1 MHTREAVLEPR
12 LLVVDDDRELCD
24 LVARFLRGE
33 GFEVECVMD
42 AAAGIER
49 ASTGAYRLV
58 LLDVM
63 LGRANGFDVLRRIRA
78 TSSVPVVML
87 TAKGDALDRILG
99 LEIGADDYLPKPF
112 NPQELAARIRAVL
125 RRTAPD
131 ARRPDRPAIV
141 AGDLEIDTRART
153 ARLGT
158 QRLDLTT
165 VEFDLLE
172 TLAAGA
178 GEAISRE
185 SLVQRVLG
193 REFSPFDRSIDT
205 HVYNLRRKLGPLPD
219 GGDRIVGIR
228 GVGYLYACSSRS
240 S

>member
-1 MHTREAVLEPR
+1 VR

-33 GFEVECVMD
+33 GFDVECVMD
-42 AAAGIER
+42 AASGAER
-49 ASTGAYRLV
+49 ATSGDYRLV

-63 LGRANGFDVLRRIRA
+63 LGRSNGFDVLRRIRSA
-78 TSSVPVVML
+78 SSVPVVML
-87 TAKGDALDRILG
+87 TAKGDAMDRILG
-99 LEIGADDYLPKPF
+99 PEIGADDYLPKPF

-131 ARRPDRPAIV
+131 ARRSERPVIV
-141 AGDLEIDTRART
+141 AGDLEIDAGART
-153 ARLGT
+153 VRLGSE
-158 QRLDLTT
+158 RLDLTT

-172 TLAAGA
+172 ALAESA

-185 SLVQRVLG
+185 SLVEKVLG

-219 GGDRIVGIR
+219 GGERIVGIR

>member
-1 MHTREAVLEPR
+1 VHTREAALEPR

-24 LVARFLRGE
+24 LVARFLTGE

-42 AAAGIER
+42 AASGVER
-49 ASTGAYRLV
+49 ASSGAYRLV

-78 TSSVPVVML
+78 ASSVPVVML

-131 ARRPDRPAIV
+131 ARPERPAIV
-141 AGDLEIDTRART
+141 AGDLEIDARART
-153 ARLGT
+153 ARLGS

-172 TLAAGA
+172 ALAASA

-219 GGDRIVGIR
+219 GSDRIVGIR

>member
-1 MHTREAVLEPR
+1 MR
-12 LLVVDDDRELCD
+12 LLVIDDDRELCD

-33 GFEVECVMD
+33 GFDVECVTD
-42 AAAGIER
+42 AASGAER
-49 ASTGAYRLV
+49 AASGEYRLV

-63 LGRANGFDVLRRIRA
+63 LGRSNGFDVLRRIRSA
-78 TSSVPVVML
+78 SSVPVVML
-87 TAKGDALDRILG
+87 TAKGDAMDRILG

-125 RRTAPD
+125 RRTVPD
-131 ARRPDRPAIV
+131 ARPGERPVIV
-141 AGDLEIDTRART
+141 AGDLEIDARART
-153 ARLGT
+153 VRLGSE
-158 QRLDLTT
+158 RLDLTT

-172 TLAAGA
+172 TLAESA

-185 SLVQRVLG
+185 SLVQKVLG

-219 GGDRIVGIR
+219 GGERIVGIR

-240 S
+240 F

>member
-1 MHTREAVLEPR
+1 MHTPEAAFEPR

-49 ASTGAYRLV
+49 AASGEYRLV

-131 ARRPDRPAIV
+131 ARRQDRPLIA
-141 AGDLEIDTRART
+141 AGNLEIDTRART
-153 ARLGT
+153 ARLGS

-172 TLAAGA
+172 TLAASA

-185 SLVQRVLG
+185 SLTQRVLG
-193 REFSPFDRSIDT
+193 REFLRSTAASIRTSTTFDANSEPCPT
-205 HVYNLRRKLGPLPD
+205 
-219 GGDRIVGIR
+219 
-228 GVGYLYACSSRS
+228 AATASSA
-240 S
+240 

>member
-1 MHTREAVLEPR
+1 VHTRETVLEPR

-99 LEIGADDYLPKPF
+99 LEIGAD
-112 NPQELAARIRAVL
+112 
-125 RRTAPD
+125 
-131 ARRPDRPAIV
+131 
-141 AGDLEIDTRART
+141 
-153 ARLGT
+153 
-158 QRLDLTT
+158 
-165 VEFDLLE
+165 EFDLLE

>member
-1 MHTREAVLEPR
+1 VR

-33 GFEVECVMD
+33 GFDVECVMD
-42 AAAGIER
+42 AASGAER
-49 ASTGAYRLV
+49 ATSGDYRLV

-78 TSSVPVVML
+78 ASSVPLVML
-87 TAKGDALDRILG
+87 TAKGDAMDRILG

-131 ARRPDRPAIV
+131 ARRGERPVIV
-141 AGDLEIDTRART
+141 AGDLEIDARART
-153 ARLGT
+153 VRLGSE
-158 QRLDLTT
+158 RLDLTT

-172 TLAAGA
+172 ALAERA

-185 SLVQRVLG
+185 SLVQKVLG

-205 HVYNLRRKLGPLPD
+205 HVYNLRRKLGPLSD
-219 GGDRIVGIR
+219 GSERIVGIR
-228 GVGYLYACSSRS
+228 GIGYLYACSSRS

>member
-1 MHTREAVLEPR
+1 VR
-12 LLVVDDDRELCD
+12 LLVVDDDRELTD

-33 GFEVECVMD
+33 GFEVDCVMD
-42 AAAGIER
+42 GAAGAER
-49 ASTGAYRLV
+49 ASSGSYSLV

-63 LGRANGFDVLRRIRA
+63 LGRSNGFDVLRRIRA

-125 RRTAPD
+125 RRSAPD
-131 ARRPDRPAIV
+131 ARRVDRPLV
-141 AGDLEIDTRART
+141 TAGDLELDARART
-153 ARLGT
+153 ARLGPR
-158 QRLDLTT
+158 RLDLTT
-165 VEFDLLE
+165 AEFDLLE
-172 TLAAGA
+172 ALAVSA

-185 SLVQRVLG
+185 ALVQRVLG

-205 HVYNLRRKLGPLPD
+205 HVYNLRRKLGPFPD
-219 GGDRIVGIR
+219 GTDRIVGIR

>member
-1 MHTREAVLEPR
+1 VAPAESADPR

-33 GFEVECVMD
+33 GFEVDCVPD
-42 AAAGIER
+42 GAAGTER
-49 ASTGAYRLV
+49 ALSGSYRLV

-78 TSSVPVVML
+78 TSSIPVVML
-87 TAKGDALDRILG
+87 TAKGDALDRVVG

-131 ARRPDRPAIV
+131 ARRAERPAV
-141 AGDLEIDTRART
+141 VVDDLEIDPRART
-153 ARLGT
+153 ARLGPN
-158 QRLDLTT
+158 RLDLTT

-172 TLAAGA
+172 ALAAHA
-178 GEAISRE
+178 GEPIARE
-185 SLVQRVLG
+185 TLVQRVLG
-193 REFSPFDRSIDT
+193 RDFSPFDRSIDT
-205 HVYNLRRKLGPLPD
+205 HVYNLRRKLGTLPD
-219 GGDRIVGIR
+219 GRDRIVGIR

>member
-1 MHTREAVLEPR
+1 VR
-12 LLVVDDDRELCD
+12 LLVVDDDRELTD

-42 AAAGIER
+42 GAAAAEQ
-49 ASTGAYRLV
+49 ASSGAYSLV

-63 LGRANGFDVLRRIRA
+63 LGRTNGFDVLRRIRT
-78 TSSVPVVML
+78 TSAVPVVML

-125 RRTAPD
+125 RRTSPD
-131 ARRPDRPAIV
+131 TRRGDSPVIS
-141 AGDLEIDTRART
+141 AGDLELDGRART
-153 ARLGT
+153 ARLGPR
-158 QRLDLTT
+158 RLDLTT

-172 TLAAGA
+172 ALAASA

-185 SLVQRVLG
+185 ALVQRVLG

-205 HVYNLRRKLGPLPD
+205 HVYNLRRKLGTFPD
-219 GGDRIVGIR
+219 GTDRIVGIR

>member
-1 MHTREAVLEPR
+1 
-12 LLVVDDDRELCD
+12 VVDDDRELCD

-33 GFEVECVMD
+33 GFEVDCVLD
-42 AAAGIER
+42 AMSGAER
-49 ASTGAYRLV
+49 ALTGTYRLV

-63 LGRANGFDVLRRIRA
+63 LGRANGFDVLRQIRA
-78 TSSVPVVML
+78 SSSIPVVML
-87 TAKGDALDRILG
+87 TAKGDALDRVVG
-99 LEIGADDYLPKPF
+99 LEIGADDYLAKPF

-131 ARRPDRPAIV
+131 TRRAERPAIV
-141 AGDLEIDTRART
+141 VDDLEIDVRART
-153 ARLGT
+153 VRLGSH
-158 QRLDLTT
+158 RLDVTT

-172 TLAAGA
+172 ALALHA

-185 SLVQRVLG
+185 ALVQGVLG

-205 HVYNLRRKLGPLPD
+205 HVYNLRRKLGARPD